1 MAAFAFAVYLSA
13 CKKLQWF
20 IQCIRRIKDE
30 RILQFDWFLDYNL
43 RRRILPDIGLE
54 QEIVIYDKSLRS
66 GWVQAKSN
74 EQKYLKSQFWV
85 YIYIYIY
92 VCISISISIY
102 LSINLFIRMVNEIWI
117 NTFRT
122 CDLTVSLKHFN
133 SCKSLYLSYY
143 KFCYPNLCLLGAI
156 VFFLQL

>member
-43 RRRILPDIGLE
+43 RRRILPDIGLA
-54 QEIVIYDKSLRS
+54 QEIVIFDKTLRS

-74 EQKYLKSQFWV
+74 EQKHLKLQFWV
-85 YIYIYIY
+85 YIYI
-92 VCISISISIY
+92 CISISISTSIY
-102 LSINLFIRMVNEIWI
+102 LFIRTVNEIWI

-122 CDLTVSLKHFN
+122 CDLTVSLHHFN
-133 SCKSLYLSYY
+133 SSNSLHLSCN

-156 VFFLQL
+156 VSFLQL